1 MCRHTS
7 NQCVCN
13 SSLWFPPV
21 IQKTSPVYAGLGMS
35 GPNILLITGIDG
47 TLSVIIT
54 GLFITFILD
63 RVGRKKPLIFGGIG
77 MAVCLAFEAA
87 INAKWGGKDAHNP
100 IAQQAGVAFIIV
112 CHPHIAIYI
121 GLTQSS

>member
-1 MCRHTS
+1 
-7 NQCVCN
+7 
-13 SSLWFPPV
+13 
-21 IQKTSPVYAGLGMS
+21 VYAGLGMS

-77 MAVCLAFEAA
+77 MALCLAFEAA

-100 IAQQAGVAFIIV
+100 TAQQAGIAFIIV
-112 CHPHIAIYI
+112 CHTPIAIYI
-121 GLTQSS
+121 GLTPIFVDIRFSFQRQFRTSILGISK